1 MRITST
7 KNAGYNSLPEIAAAP
22 KNYYQNLLYP
32 QKIYDLRYAYFIS
45 IIMKKSRVDA
55 AAAAVKSKAV
65 APKPNPRWGR
75 EEETE
80 IFAKKVRLFRQG
92 KISDDDFRRFR
103 LQHGAYGS
111 RLRMDYSMV
120 RIKVPGGEMTPE
132 QIEKIASLSEAFSI
146 GSAHV
151 STRQNI
157 QLHWVQLEDV
167 SEVMRGLV
175 EVGLTTREACGNT
188 VRNVMCSHFAGVC
201 PSEAFDATPYAKAI
215 ARFLLRNPMCQNLPR
230 KFKINFACCDSH
242 GLVRIADIGLV
253 PAVKKVPLS
262 SSPSS
267 TQKTTEENERSDTI
281 RGFKIYLGGGLGAA
295 SFIGHLLEDFTP
307 EERILATC
315 MATIRLFDRHGNRE
329 NMARNRMRYLVHEM
343 GWEKFQRMVLKER
356 SIVEMTTS
364 YSTEQLFD
372 VKSHE
377 DTGLVLQQ
385 QQQQQQQ
392 SNASASRIMVAATN
406 TRPTKLPMLNGNIT
420 KDSPAFDRWLHTNAV
435 PQKQERYFTVFI
447 TLGAGDI
454 TASQLRVLASAIRD
468 YSAEGVARNT
478 PQQNFALRYVR
489 ETDLPNLYERLASAG
504 LSNPGALTIA
514 SAVGCSGTTSCNLAI
529 TNSHRLA
536 KEVQRKFL
544 ELRLDTDD
552 SLRDATIKISGC
564 PNSCGQHEIATI
576 GFFGGATRMN
586 NTMTPTYTM
595 LFGGSA
601 GEAGELG
608 RAIMRVPAKRVIDT
622 TLKIIELYKNERGQ
636 VEVATAASPSGGL
649 GDGDKDDDDD
659 SEEKNYHQYETLHQW
674 IIRLVKGQG
683 SGSIKNIE
691 DMKAALTEVTQLPS
705 PEQNSDAYQDYGSDS
720 RFTAKTA
727 RGECAA

>member
-1 MRITST
+1 
-7 KNAGYNSLPEIAAAP
+7 
-22 KNYYQNLLYP
+22 
-32 QKIYDLRYAYFIS
+32 
-45 IIMKKSRVDA
+45 MKKSRVDA

-544 ELRLDTDD
+544 ELGLDTDD

-674 IIRLVKGQG
+674 IIRLVKGEG

-691 DMKAALTEVTQLPS
+691 DMKVALTEVTQLPS

>member
-1 MRITST
+1 
-7 KNAGYNSLPEIAAAP
+7 
-22 KNYYQNLLYP
+22 
-32 QKIYDLRYAYFIS
+32 
-45 IIMKKSRVDA
+45 MKKSRVSA
-55 AAAAVKSKAV
+55 SAVKSKSAT
-65 APKPNPRWGR
+65 PKPNPRWGR

-120 RIKVPGGEMTPE
+120 RIKVPGGEITPE
-132 QIEKIASLSEAFSI
+132 QLEKIASLSEAFSI

-175 EVGLTTREACGNT
+175 EVGLTTREACGNS

-230 KFKINFACCDSH
+230 KFKINFSCCDSH
-242 GLVRIADIGLV
+242 GLVRVADIGLV
-253 PAVKKVPLS
+253 PTVKKS
-262 SSPSS
+262 SSSS
-267 TQKTTEENERSDTI
+267 TTSENSGETI

-307 EERILATC
+307 EDRLLATC

-343 GWEKFQRMVLKER
+343 GWEKFQKMALKER

-364 YSTEQLFD
+364 HSTVQLFD

-377 DTGLVLQQ
+377 DTRVLPK
-385 QQQQQQQ
+385 
-392 SNASASRIMVAATN
+392 APRMM
-406 TRPTKLPMLNGNIT
+406 TKLPMLNVKVT
-420 KDSPAFDRWLHTNAV
+420 KDSPAFERWLHTNAV
-435 PQKQERYFTVFI
+435 PQKQEGYFTEFI

-454 TASQLRVLASAIRD
+454 TASQLRTLASAIRD
-468 YSAEGVARNT
+468 YSVEAVARNT

-489 ETDLPNLYERLASAG
+489 ETDLLNLYEKLASAG
-504 LSNPGALTIA
+504 LANPGALTIA

-544 ELRLDTDD
+544 ELGLDIDD

-608 RAIMRVPAKRVIDT
+608 KAVMRVPAKRVIDT
-622 TLKIIELYKNERGQ
+622 TLKIIELYKKERGA
-636 VEVATAASPSGGL
+636 ATTG
-649 GDGDKDDDDD
+649 DD
-659 SEEKNYHQYETLHQW
+659 SDDETLHQW

-683 SGSIKNIE
+683 CGSIKNIE
-691 DMKAALTEVTQLPS
+691 DMKAALGQVIQLPPS
-705 PEQNSDAYQDYGSDS
+705 PQQNPDDYRDYGSDS
-720 RFTAKTA
+720 YFTAKTA

>member
-1 MRITST
+1 
-7 KNAGYNSLPEIAAAP
+7 
-22 KNYYQNLLYP
+22 
-32 QKIYDLRYAYFIS
+32 
-45 IIMKKSRVDA
+45 MKKSRRVA
-55 AAAAVKSKAV
+55 AAINSKPV
-65 APKPNPRWGR
+65 TPKPNPRWGR

-80 IFAKKVRLFRQG
+80 IFANKVRLFRQG

-120 RIKVPGGEMTPE
+120 RIKVPGGEITPE
-132 QIEKIASLSEAFSI
+132 QLEKIASLSEAFSI

-175 EVGLTTREACGNT
+175 EVGLTTREACGNS

-201 PSEAFDATPYAKAI
+201 PSEAFDSTPYSKAI

-230 KFKINFACCDSH
+230 KFKINFSCCDNH

-253 PAVKKVPLS
+253 PAIK
-262 SSPSS
+262 SS
-267 TQKTTEENERSDTI
+267 TENDSGETI

-295 SFIGHLLEDFTP
+295 SFIGHLLEDFTS
-307 EERILATC
+307 EDRVLATC
-315 MATIRLFDRHGNRE
+315 MATIRLFDRHGNRQ
-329 NMARNRMRYLVHEM
+329 NMARNRMRYLVHEI
-343 GWEKFQRMVLKER
+343 GWEKFQKMVLQER

-364 YSTEQLFD
+364 HSTAQLYD

-377 DTGLVLQQ
+377 DTRQLLPK
-385 QQQQQQQ
+385 
-392 SNASASRIMVAATN
+392 APRIMS
-406 TRPTKLPMLNGNIT
+406 KLPMLNLKVT
-420 KDSPAFDRWLHTNAV
+420 KDSSGFDRWLHTNAV
-435 PQKQERYFTVFI
+435 PQKQEGYFTAFI

-454 TASQLRVLASAIRD
+454 TASQLRILASAIRD
-468 YSAEGVARNT
+468 YSAEAVARNT
-478 PQQNFALRYVR
+478 AHQNFALRYVR
-489 ETDLPNLYERLASAG
+489 ETDLPNLYEKLASAG
-504 LSNPGALTIA
+504 LANPGALTIA

-544 ELRLDTDD
+544 ELGLDIDD

-608 RAIMRVPAKRVIDT
+608 KAVMRVPAKRVIDT
-622 TLKIIELYKNERGQ
+622 TLKIIELYKNERGA
-636 VEVATAASPSGGL
+636 VTTGG
-649 GDGDKDDDDD
+649 DDDDD
-659 SEEKNYHQYETLHQW
+659 DETLHQW

-691 DMKAALTEVTQLPS
+691 DMKAALGQVIQLPPS
-705 PEQNSDAYQDYGSDS
+705 PQQNPDDYRDYGSDS
-720 RFTAKTA
+720 SFTAKTA